1 MAATRIFRQTKLDP
15 DTEAFYQKTLT
26 LLNDSEI
33 PFMLG
38 GAYALSQ
45 FMEFERHTRDLDV
58 FVYRKDA
65 ENVLNVL
72 EKAGFKT
79 EMMFPHWLG
88 KAFSG
93 EDYVDIIF
101 SSGNGIAEVD
111 EEAFA
116 HAKQAQLLGIPV
128 KALSAEDII
137 WSKAFIMERERY
149 DGADIAHLLRA
160 SGHELDWNRLIAR
173 FDGHWRVLFSHLILF
188 GFIYPSH
195 QSQIPDWVM
204 DKMLAKTCSEIK
216 SKPQTEKV
224 CRGTLLSRGQYLVD
238 VDKWHY
244 ADGRLAPGGHM
255 TAKDIAHWTAAIDQK

>member
-1 MAATRIFRQTKLDP
+1 MPGTARSQTQLDP
-15 DTEAFYQKTLT
+15 DTQDFYRNTLS
-26 LLNDSEI
+26 LLVDSKI

-58 FVYRKDA
+58 FVHRKDA
-65 ENVLNVL
+65 QTVLDTL
-72 EKAGFKT
+72 ERAGFKT

-116 HAKQAQLLGIPV
+116 HAKPAQLLGVPV
-128 KALSAEDII
+128 QALSAEDII

-160 SGHELDWNRLIAR
+160 CGHQLDWNRLLAR
-173 FDGHWRVLFSHLILF
+173 FGEHWRVLLSHLVLF

-204 DKMLAKTCSEIK
+204 DKLLAKTCSEVK

-238 VDKWHY
+238 IDKWHY
-244 ADGRLAPGGHM
+244 ADGRLDPGGHM
-255 TAKDIAHWTAAIDQK
+255 TPKDIAHWTAAIDQK

>member
-1 MAATRIFRQTKLDP
+1 MSAKVWTQSTLDP
-15 DTEAFYQKTLT
+15 DTAEFYKRTLS
-26 LLNDSEI
+26 LLVESKI

-65 ENVLNVL
+65 QGVLDVL
-72 EKAGFKT
+72 ERAGFKT

-111 EEAFA
+111 EEAFS
-116 HAKQAQLLGIPV
+116 HAKPAELLGVQI

-160 SGHELDWNRLIAR
+160 CGHQLDWNRLIAR
-173 FDGHWRVLFSHLILF
+173 FDDHWRVLFSHLVLF

-204 DKMLAKTCSEIK
+204 DTMLAKTCAEVA

-238 VDKWHY
+238 IDKWHY
-244 ADGRLAPGGHM
+244 ADGRLGEGGHM
-255 TAKDIAHWTAAIDQK
+255 TQKDIAHWTAAIEQK